1 MNCMKNINLKYLLL
15 CCLLGANYLGAQ
27 TTTENY
33 ISSRTVRVKTTNA
46 SAVNTLS
53 HNDAILSVDYFDGFG
68 RVAQS
73 VTSKATPAAN
83 KDMVAIHQYNLQWQE
98 EKNYLPYADASA
110 LGGGIKSNALA
121 AQSAFYNAGTTTIA
135 QDAFPFS
142 TKVFDGSALNRVLE
156 LSNPGAAW
164 QIGGGH
170 TTKMNYENNAMS
182 DYCLYWTL
190 SGTNAGAYA
199 ATYYAANTLFKMKN
213 TDADGKINYDYKDL
227 NGNSLLMRKQKDAV
241 IVNEA
246 SSFNEVYYLY
256 DNYNNLSY
264 VIPPMAMQIMKTA
277 ASYTFTETSPLFL
290 EQMYAY
296 HYDYRNRITEKKVP
310 GKDWEYIV
318 YNKLD
323 QPILMQNAHLRAL
336 GQWQFTKYD
345 GNGRPVITGLYTNSS
360 TRDQLQ
366 TLANTQTVFF
376 ENRDAAATSN
386 FYYSNVA
393 FPTTGTEILTV
404 SYFDD
409 YNFNLQS
416 KTFVPFG
423 TYTAANTLRTQGLST
438 GALVKILGSSPAKYL
453 SSIMYYDE
461 YSRPIQS
468 YKEQYANS
476 ATWDRID
483 NTYNFA
489 GELTIS
495 ARYHTGAQNLTLL
508 YRYEYDHMGRKTKT
522 YFKANTDPE
531 VVHSDLKYNEIGQ
544 LIEKNIHGIGTAPSY
559 TYLQSIDYRY
569 NIQGWLASINNAK
582 LDDLGGNNDDL
593 TDAFGMEMYYQNPP
607 TNLTIDGSTA
617 TEAQYSGNI
626 SATIWKS
633 KDLNASAAKV
643 ARQAYAYK
651 YDVLDRL
658 TKSRYS
664 TEVTPNNNVYTK
676 DADRFNET
684 LTYDVMGNIL
694 TLQRN
699 GRNNVLVDNL
709 TYDYNNGNV
718 ATNKLF
724 KINDAGINDANF
736 NDFKDLTVGASNK
749 YAYDTEGR
757 LISDLTKKVSYA
769 YNHLSL
775 PTIITNT
782 VDASTLNFIYDA
794 TGRKLART
802 IPSSSTLHY
811 YMDGIESE
819 FTPTSSTT
827 LLTNTPLLLQ
837 SNITMSTA
845 ATAPVSSSGTYAILF
860 ATTEEGRIRPKTV
873 AANTYFF
880 DYFLKDHLGNI
891 RVSLTDELPIVTYP
905 VASVEDR
912 VTTGPAYNNHIQHER
927 LFYSIPPSRIGLIPA
942 GTFDFNNPTLSS
954 PPTLAQKNAINKKC
968 ILLSHSSTNDSTKVW
983 IPKILKVNSG
993 DKISATVNA
1002 FYNNTTT
1009 TTTTLGNGFF
1019 GTFVNSMISQVPAG
1033 IPTSDI
1039 ITKLQTN
1046 FSSSGSAFSNTIN
1059 TIYNSTY
1066 NTTTNYNSG
1075 TKPRA
1080 YLMLLFYDNDFT
1092 LLKDQSYLREVQTN
1106 ANIKDVMTL
1115 VDKVANVAGYCQIV
1129 IVNESDKI
1137 MLFDK
1142 FQVTHKQ
1149 SNTSEINEYYSYG
1162 LQNLQTSSTQF
1173 GSKEQRYKF
1182 GSKELMKDFKL
1193 EQEDFGARLYSPQ
1206 IGRWILID
1214 QKAEKYTSMSPYTYA
1229 ANNPIKFVDPNG
1241 KEIWIA
1247 IGSQQNVRWDNG
1259 KLYNSNGSEYKGN
1272 NAFATKV
1279 NAHLNQINGSTS
1291 GATVLSDL
1299 SSSANKFNFV
1309 NSYPTKSDG
1318 TIEKKAMSFEAN
1330 KDGGGDFKAAKLN
1343 DLKSTFEG
1351 TETVS
1356 HEIFHG
1362 YQNEHGEGGASVN
1375 SEVGAFLFQKNVIT
1389 ELGLPSAG
1397 GFGNFSE
1404 AGQKYEGAMNNIMY
1418 GGKFDMNDYKS
1429 AILNFKEGSVN
1440 NSSGI
1445 YNNFKVKSDDERPL
1459 IKKFFK

>member
-1 MNCMKNINLKYLLL
+1 MNCMKNINLKYLLF
-15 CCLLGANYLGAQ
+15 CCLLSAGYLRAQ

-33 ISSRTVRVKTTNA
+33 ISSRTIRVKTTNA
-46 SAVNTLS
+46 SAVNSLS
-53 HNDAILSVDYFDGFG
+53 YNDAILSVDYIDGFG

-73 VTSKATPAAN
+73 VVSKGVPNAT
-83 KDMVAIHQYNLQWQE
+83 KDLVTPHQYNLQWQE
-98 EKNYLPYADASA
+98 EKNYLPYADATA
-110 LGGGIKSNALA
+110 LGGGIKSNAIA
-121 AQSAFYNAGTTTIA
+121 AQSAFYNAGSTTIA

-142 TKVFDGSALNRVLE
+142 TKVLDGSALNRVLE

-170 TTKMNYENNAMS
+170 TSKMNYENNAS
-182 DYCLYWTL
+182 GDCLYWTL

-227 NGNSLLMRKQKDAV
+227 NGNSLLMRQQKDAV

-264 VIPPMAMQIMKTA
+264 VIPPMAMQIMKAA

-290 EQMYAY
+290 EQIYAY

-323 QPILMQNAHLRAL
+323 QPILMQNAHLRTL

-345 GNGRPVITGLYTNSS
+345 GNGRPIITGLFTNSS

-376 ENRDAAATSN
+376 ENRDAAATTN

-393 FPTTGTEILTV
+393 FPTTSTEILTV

-409 YNFNLQS
+409 YGFNLQS

-423 TYTAANTLRTQGLST
+423 TYTATNTLRTQGLST
-438 GALVKILGSSPAKYL
+438 GALVKILGSNPAKYL
-453 SSIMYYDE
+453 CSIMYYDE
-461 YSRPIQS
+461 YSRPIQTF
-468 YKEQYANS
+468 KEQYANS

-495 ARYHTGAQNLTLL
+495 ARYHTGAQNLTLQ

-531 VVHSDLKYNEIGQ
+531 VVHSDIKYNEIGQ

-582 LDDLGGNNDDL
+582 LDNLGGNNDDQN
-593 TDAFGMEMYYQNPP
+593 DAFGMEMYYQNPP

-633 KDLNASAAKV
+633 KHMNASAAKV

-709 TYDYNNGNV
+709 TYDYNNGTV

-724 KINDAGINDANF
+724 KINEAGINDANF
-736 NDFKDLTVGASNK
+736 NDFKDLTVGAANK

-757 LISDLTKKVSYA
+757 LTSDLTKKVSYA

-775 PTIITNT
+775 PTVITNT
-782 VDASTLNFIYDA
+782 VDATTLGFIYDA

-802 IPSSSTLHY
+802 IPSSTTIHY

-819 FTPTSSTT
+819 FTPDAAAAA
-827 LLTNTPLLLQ
+827 LINTPL
-837 SNITMSTA
+837 SSSTSSA
-845 ATAPVSSSGTYAILF
+845 ATAAAAPPPTSTSGTYAILF
-860 ATTEEGRIRPKTV
+860 AATEEGRIRPKTA

-954 PPTLAQKNAINKKC
+954 PPTLVQKNAINKKC

-1039 ITKLQTN
+1039 VTKLQTN

-1075 TKPRA
+1075 TTPKA
-1080 YLMLLFYDNDFT
+1080 YLLLLFYDNDFN
-1092 LLKDQSYLREVQTN
+1092 LLKDQSYIREVLTSVN
-1106 ANIKDVMTL
+1106 RKDVMTL
-1115 VDKVANVAGYCQIV
+1115 VDKTANVAGYCQIV
-1129 IVNESDKI
+1129 VVNESAKI

-1142 FQVTHKQ
+1142 FQVIHKQ
-1149 SNTSEINEYYSYG
+1149 SNTSEINEYYPFG
-1162 LQNLQTSSTQF
+1162 LQNQQTSSTQY
-1173 GSKEQRYKF
+1173 GSKEQRYKYN
-1182 GSKELMKDFKL
+1182 GKELFKDFKL
-1193 EQEDFGARLYSPQ
+1193 EMEDYGARMYSPQ
-1206 IGRWILID
+1206 IGRWTVID
-1214 QKAEKYTSMSPYTYA
+1214 KKAEKYITMSPYTYA
-1229 ANNPIKFVDPNG
+1229 GNSPVIFIDPNG
-1241 KEIWIA
+1241 KEIIVCTTE
-1247 IGSQQNVRWDNG
+1247 GQQQVMQILNKAFGTQAVNFSFDENNKLKFSGDANVFTGKEAEVFNG
-1259 KLYNSNGSEYKGN
+1259 LNNVMISEQVTEVVFEKNKYTDAKQGEATATVSENPKSDRNLIMIDPVENFDFTTTTVKTEYKT
-1272 NAFATKV
+1272 A
-1279 NAHLNQINGSTS
+1279 
-1291 GATVLSDL
+1291 
-1299 SSSANKFNFV
+1299 
-1309 NSYPTKSDG
+1309 
-1318 TIEKKAMSFEAN
+1318 
-1330 KDGGGDFKAAKLN
+1330 GGGTTLDVNKALGDNQGKPIQSGVRISESTGSNSKAAR
-1343 DLKSTFEG
+1343 F
-1351 TETVS
+1351 
-1356 HEIFHG
+1356 FHG
-1362 YQNEHGEGGASVN
+1362 IGHV
-1375 SEVGAFLFQKNVIT
+1375 LFQKNSEQEKVI
-1389 ELGLPSAG
+1389 
-1397 GFGNFSE
+1397 GFDNKARSIFKT
-1404 AGQKYEGAMNNIMY
+1404 QKKDGT
-1418 GGKFDMNDYKS
+1418 YKTK
-1429 AILNFKEGSVN
+1429 KEGQRVIDPEHTN
-1440 NSSGI
+1440 TA
-1445 YNNFKVKSDDERPL
+1445 D
-1459 IKKFFK
+1459 